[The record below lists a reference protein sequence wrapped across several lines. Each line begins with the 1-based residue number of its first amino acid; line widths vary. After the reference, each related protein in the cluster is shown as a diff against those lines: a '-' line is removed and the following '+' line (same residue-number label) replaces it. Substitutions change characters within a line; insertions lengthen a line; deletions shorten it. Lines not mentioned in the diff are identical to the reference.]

1 MKTVKMIFG
10 KVDGTKAS
18 LSLRYAKDDLTEAQV
33 RSAMQAVIDNDALT
47 AGVVSIVGA
56 ELIDRTVTDI
66 IV

>member
-10 KVDGTKAS
+10 KVDGTKTS
-18 LSLRYAKDDLTEAQV
+18 LSLRYAKDDLTEAQI

>member
-1 MKTVKMIFG
+1 MKTVKMTFG
-10 KVDGTKAS
+10 RVDGTKAS

>member
-10 KVDGTKAS
+10 KADGTKAS
-18 LSLRYAKDDLTEAQV
+18 LSLRYAKDDLTEAQI